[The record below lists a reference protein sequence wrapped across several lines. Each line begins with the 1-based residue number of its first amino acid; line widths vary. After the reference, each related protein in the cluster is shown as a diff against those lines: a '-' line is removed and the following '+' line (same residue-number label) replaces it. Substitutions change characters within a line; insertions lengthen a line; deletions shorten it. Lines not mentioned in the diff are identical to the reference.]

1 MELRQME
8 YFLMVC
14 EVSSFTRAAE
24 RLYVSQPA
32 VTSAIKALEDELGI
46 QLFDRAQRQATLT
59 NEGQIFYKHIKH
71 VMHGVTQTLSEI
83 DNLKKLNSGSIHLGL
98 TALASI
104 APLPQIIADFKVDYP
119 DIQIYLSEG
128 NSKSLQ
134 NQLVQEEIDLAVIFI
149 NSKHPNINY
158 MPLQKDELVVCVK
171 NTHHLARKKKLTLT
185 DIVQEKLIIL
195 KQGCQYRQLLI
206 ENFEKSGTLPEIQFE
221 IDQIETI
228 KSLLI
233 HSNAISIL
241 PKMLCTRD
249 PELTVIPL
257 SKPIEIQPYLAHK
270 ENRNLSHAAKA
281 FINKTQNCLGGQ
293 HDA

>member
-46 QLFDRAQRQATLT
+46 QLFDRSQRQAILT
-59 NEGQIFYKHIKH
+59 NEGQIFYKHIQH

-83 DNLKKLNSGSIHLGL
+83 DNLKKLHSGTINLGI
-98 TALASI
+98 TALASVE
-104 APLPQIIADFKVDYP
+104 PLPQIIAEFKMAYP
-119 DIQIYLSEG
+119 EIQMYLNEG
-128 NSKSLQ
+128 NSELLQ
-134 NQLVQEEIDLAVIFI
+134 DQLVHESIDLAVIFTNVQLPTI
-149 NSKHPNINY
+149 SYI
-158 MPLQKDELVVCVK
+158 PLPKDELVVCV
-171 NTHHLARKKKLTLT
+171 NNSHHLTKKKKLTLSN
-185 DIVQEKLIIL
+185 IVQEKLIIL
-195 KQGCQYRQLLI
+195 KQGCQYRQILI

-221 IDQIETI
+221 IDQLDTI
-228 KSLLI
+228 KSLLM

-241 PKMLCTRD
+241 PKMLCSHT
-249 PELTVIPL
+249 PELTAIPL
-257 SKPIEIQPYLAHK
+257 SKTIQIQPYLAYK
-270 ENRNLSHAAKA
+270 KNRILSHAAKA
-281 FINKTQNCLGGQ
+281 FINKTQDFLGGQ